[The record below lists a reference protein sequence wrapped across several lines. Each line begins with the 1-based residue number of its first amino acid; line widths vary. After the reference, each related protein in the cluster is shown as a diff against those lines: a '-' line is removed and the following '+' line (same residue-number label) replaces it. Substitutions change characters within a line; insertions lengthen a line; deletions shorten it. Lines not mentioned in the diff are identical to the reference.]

1 MISEIT
7 FNEKILFVCKQYMQ
21 NRKFE
26 SDFVFLETFITELN
40 ELTLVKLDFFRV
52 VFLTEEGGGGLMS
65 PSLHISRRTYLI

>member
-1 MISEIT
+1 
-7 FNEKILFVCKQYMQ
+7 MQ

-40 ELTLVKLDFFRV
+40 ELTLVKLDFLRV
-52 VFLTEEGGGGLMS
+52 VFLTEEGGGLMS

>member
-40 ELTLVKLDFFRV
+40 ELIPSTKKLYYEKN
-52 VFLTEEGGGGLMS
+52 LWKK
-65 PSLHISRRTYLI
+65 

>member
-52 VFLTEEGGGGLMS
+52 VFLTEEGGGLMS

>member
-1 MISEIT
+1 
-7 FNEKILFVCKQYMQ
+7 MQ

-52 VFLTEEGGGGLMS
+52 VFLTEEGGGLMS

>member
-1 MISEIT
+1 
-7 FNEKILFVCKQYMQ
+7 MQ

-52 VFLTEEGGGGLMS
+52 VFLTEEGGGLMS
-65 PSLHISRRTYLI
+65 HPSYFKKNLSNMSITLYKC

>member
-1 MISEIT
+1 
-7 FNEKILFVCKQYMQ
+7 MQ

-52 VFLTEEGGGGLMS
+52 VFLTEEGGGGG
-65 PSLHISRRTYLI
+65 